1 MKQLIFS
8 GDKIPDD
15 LSFIP
20 TIIFGFYP
28 TDKAASFANTAEML
42 SQRYEGVE
50 ILGSSSGGNL
60 AEMAPYK
67 TDEIVWC
74 LLDLDREAFCVAFA
88 LDERGLEISEKWKKR
103 SKSAFLF
110 YAVYDHC
117 IQRKLEVVS
126 DLLEGGSFFGA
137 IAGGSAD
144 NYDEGSFYYE
154 GAFYDKGVLFCLI
167 DADRYEMRGS
177 SLHDFEPAGIELLVT
192 QTDGYTVTHIE
203 DEPALFMVEQ
213 IIGQMTSRRI
223 EMFDSPFFVKEES
236 AATGSSYKTLASLV
250 SIDRQKGTLKLS
262 RMLFPGDT
270 LKVAIPASYSSV
282 KQRFLRIQK
291 DLEGSMNNGIM
302 IMLSSSVMP
311 AHWHDMETLH
321 IMKMIENIK
330 LPFLGM
336 HTASEICPV
345 NGERRSM
352 LQNQTLSVVTLRE
365 KDEVQDA
372 AAE

>member
-1 MKQLIFS
+1 MKQMIFN

-20 TIIFGFYP
+20 TIVFGFYP
-28 TDKAASFANTAEML
+28 TAKAASFVNTAEML
-42 SQRYEGVE
+42 SQRYAGVE

-60 AEMAPYK
+60 VGVAPYK
-67 TDEIVWC
+67 TDEVVWC
-74 LLDLDREAFCVAFA
+74 LLDLEREAFCVAFA
-88 LDERGLEISEKWKKR
+88 LDERGLEISEKWQKR

-117 IQRKLEVVS
+117 IQRKLEAVS
-126 DLLEGGSFFGA
+126 DVLEGGSFFGA

-144 NYDEGSFYYE
+144 TYDGGSFYYA
-154 GAFYDKGVLFCLI
+154 GDFYEKGVLFCLI

-177 SLHDFEPAGIELLVT
+177 SLHDFEPAGIELVVT

-223 EMFDSPFFVKEES
+223 EMFDSPFFVKEG
-236 AATGSSYKTLASLV
+236 AAGTGSPYKTLASLV
-250 SIDRQKGTLKLS
+250 SVDRKKGTLKLS

-282 KQRFLRIQK
+282 KQRFLKVQK
-291 DLEGSMNNGIM
+291 DLQSPMDKGVMM
-302 IMLSSSVMP
+302 VLSSSVMP
-311 AHWHDMETLH
+311 AHWHEMETLY

-345 NGERRSM
+345 NGEHRSM

-365 KDEVQDA
+365 KEEVQDA
-372 AAE
+372 AAQ

>member
-1 MKQLIFS
+1 MIFS
-8 GDKIPDD
+8 GDKIPND
-15 LSFIP
+15 LLFIP
-20 TIIFGFYP
+20 TIVFGFYP
-28 TDKAASFANTAEML
+28 TDKAASFENTAETL
-42 SQRYEGVE
+42 RQRYEGVE
-50 ILGSSSGGNL
+50 ILGSNSSGNMAG
-60 AEMAPYK
+60 MAPYK
-67 TDEIVWC
+67 TDEVVWC

-88 LDERGLEISEKWKKR
+88 PDERALEISEKWQKKA
-103 SKSAFLF
+103 KSAFLF

-126 DLLEGGSFFGA
+126 DVLNGGSFFGV

-144 NYDEGSFYYE
+144 TNDEASFYCNGQFYE
-154 GAFYDKGVLFCLI
+154 RGVLFCLI

-177 SLHDFEPAGIELLVT
+177 SLHDFEPAGIELVVT

-213 IIGQMTSRRI
+213 IIGQMTSSRL
-223 EMFDSPFFVKEES
+223 EMFDSPFFVKERS
-236 AATGSSYKTLASLV
+236 AGAGSPYKTLASLV
-250 SIDRQKGTLKLS
+250 SIDRKNGTLTLS
-262 RMLFPGDT
+262 RILFPGDT

-282 KQRFLRIQK
+282 KQRFSRVQK
-291 DLEGSMNNGIM
+291 DLQGSTDNGVM
-302 IMLSSSVMP
+302 MVLSSSVMP

-330 LPFLGM
+330 LPFFGM

-345 NGERRSM
+345 NGEHMSM

-365 KDEVQDA
+365 KEEVRDA
-372 AAE
+372 AAQ

>member
-1 MKQLIFS
+1 MKQMIFS

-15 LSFIP
+15 LLFIP
-20 TIIFGFYP
+20 TIVFGFYP
-28 TDKAASFANTAEML
+28 TDKAASFENTAETL
-42 SQRYEGVE
+42 RQRYEGVE
-50 ILGSSSGGNL
+50 ILGSKSSGNMAG
-60 AEMAPYK
+60 MAPYK
-67 TDEIVWC
+67 TDEVVWC

-88 LDERGLEISEKWKKR
+88 PDERALEISDKWQKKT
-103 SKSAFLF
+103 KSAFLF

-126 DLLEGGSFFGA
+126 DVLNGGAFFGA
-137 IAGGSAD
+137 IAGGSTD
-144 NYDEGSFYYE
+144 TNDEGSFYCNGQFYE
-154 GAFYDKGVLFCLI
+154 RGVLFCLI
-167 DADRYEMRGS
+167 DADRYEIRGS
-177 SLHDFEPAGIELLVT
+177 SLHDFEPAGIELVVT

-213 IIGQMTSRRI
+213 IIGQMTSSRL
-223 EMFDSPFFVKEES
+223 EMFDSPFFVKERS
-236 AATGSSYKTLASLV
+236 AGAGSPYKTLASLV
-250 SIDRQKGTLKLS
+250 SIDRKNGTLTLS
-262 RMLFPGDT
+262 RILFPGDT

-282 KQRFLRIQK
+282 KQRFSRVQK
-291 DLEGSMNNGIM
+291 DLQGSTDNGVM
-302 IMLSSSVMP
+302 MVLSSSVMP

-352 LQNQTLSVVTLRE
+352 LQNQTLSVVILRE
-365 KDEVQDA
+365 KEEVQDA